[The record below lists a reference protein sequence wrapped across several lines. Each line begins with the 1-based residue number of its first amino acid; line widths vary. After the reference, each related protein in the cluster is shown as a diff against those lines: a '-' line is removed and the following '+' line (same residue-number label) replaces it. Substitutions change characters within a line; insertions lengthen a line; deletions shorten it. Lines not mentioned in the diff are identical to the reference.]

1 MTSKKEPELQIKTTL
16 AKFAGFLKALALIGI
31 LIGGSVGY
39 NKLTSSSEDVNT
51 EVQCSIEIEKRLGE
65 YNQRLVK
72 VETRMDNTDVNIL
85 EIKSSLYRIETYLMG
100 R

>member
-1 MTSKKEPELQIKTTL
+1 MTRKEPELQIKTTL

>member
-1 MTSKKEPELQIKTTL
+1 MTTKKEPELQIKTTL

-31 LIGGSVGY
+31 MIAGSVGY
-39 NKLTSSSEDVNT
+39 NKITSSSEDANT
-51 EVQCSIEIEKRLGE
+51 KVQCSIEIEKRLGD